1 MRTAGALGD
10 VLASAGVLAAG
21 DGANAARPG
30 GGWVLWAAGA
40 WAVFLAAHLVL
51 NGRWWFWLLPS
62 LLPPP
67 VFAALPALLLV
78 LAGVTG
84 DLVAGAVAGAALLT
98 GARQSGLVP
107 GALVRGTRRPPPPPP
122 DGAVRVVSWNTQH
135 WCQSTDPEPFYAFL
149 RGLDADVYLLQE
161 YHHDEFDG
169 TYRLIDDERRL
180 RATFPGHRAV
190 IARGLITLSRLPVA
204 ATVETAARRTL
215 RVDLEMP
222 GDGRILATF
231 NVHIPVQLRLV
242 SPLRADFYRAVRTR
256 AADRAREYRGL
267 LGDVAGCPH
276 PALIAG
282 DFNTTAAIGDA
293 RRIARLGA
301 DAVALSGRLCP
312 TSWQARPGLRWWRLD
327 WVLTTP
333 GARVHSYRFRDPRG
347 LSDHSVQEV
356 SVSLAE
362 PDHPANT
369 GLRIRHHDEGTH
381 HALPLSGKDRPAGQ

>member
-1 MRTAGALGD
+1 MRTAG
-10 VLASAGVLAAG
+10 VLTAAG
-21 DGANAARPG
+21 ADAAWPG
-30 GGWVLWAAGA
+30 GGWALWAAGA
-40 WAVFLAAHLVL
+40 WAVFLAAHLAL

-67 VFAALPALLLV
+67 VFAAVPALLLV
-78 LAGVTG
+78 AAGATG
-84 DLVAGAVAGAALLT
+84 DLTAAVVAGAALLL
-98 GARQSGLVP
+98 GVRQSGLVP
-107 GALVRGTRRPPPPPP
+107 GALVRGARRPPP

-135 WCQSTDPEPFYAFL
+135 WCQSTDPEPFYVFL

-169 TYRLIDDERRL
+169 TYRLIDDARRL
-180 RATFPGHRAV
+180 RETFPGHRAV

-231 NVHIPVQLRLV
+231 NVHIPVQLRLI

-301 DAVALSGRLCP
+301 DAVAVAGKLCP
-312 TSWQARPGLRWWRLD
+312 TTWQARPGLRWWRLD

-333 GARVHSYRFRDPRG
+333 GARVHHYRFRDPRG

-362 PDHPANT
+362 PDHRADTDP
-369 GLRIRHHDEGTH
+369 RIRHHDEGTH
-381 HALPLSGKDRPAGQ
+381 HALPLPGKDRPAGQ

>member
-1 MRTAGALGD
+1 MRTAGILT
-10 VLASAGVLAAG
+10 AAG
-21 DGANAARPG
+21 ADAAWPG
-30 GGWVLWAAGA
+30 GGWALWAAGA

-67 VFAALPALLLV
+67 VFAAVPVLLLV
-78 LAGVTG
+78 AAGATG
-84 DLVAGAVAGAALLT
+84 DLTAAVVAGAALVL

-107 GALVRGTRRPPPPPP
+107 GALVRGARRPPP

-180 RATFPGHRAV
+180 RETFPGHRAV

-231 NVHIPVQLRLV
+231 NVHIPVQLRLI

-301 DAVALSGRLCP
+301 DAVAVAGKLCP
-312 TSWQARPGLRWWRLD
+312 TTWQARPGLRWWRLD

-333 GARVHSYRFRDPRG
+333 GARVHHYRFRDPRG

-356 SVSLAE
+356 SVSLTE
-362 PDHPANT
+362 PDRPADT
-369 GLRIRHHDEGTH
+369 DPRIRHHDEGTH
-381 HALPLSGKDRPAGQ
+381 HALPLPGKDRPAGQ

>member
-1 MRTAGALGD
+1 MRTAGILT
-10 VLASAGVLAAG
+10 AAG
-21 DGANAARPG
+21 ADAAWPG
-30 GGWVLWAAGA
+30 GGWALWAAGA

-67 VFAALPALLLV
+67 VFAAVPALLLV
-78 LAGVTG
+78 AAGATG
-84 DLVAGAVAGAALLT
+84 DLTAAVVAGAALLL

-107 GALVRGTRRPPPPPP
+107 GALVRGARRPPP

-180 RATFPGHRAV
+180 RETFPGHRAV

-204 ATVETAARRTL
+204 ATVETVARRTL

-231 NVHIPVQLRLV
+231 NVHIPVQLRLI

-301 DAVALSGRLCP
+301 DAVAVAGKLCP
-312 TSWQARPGLRWWRLD
+312 ATWQARPGLRWWRLD

-333 GARVHSYRFRDPRG
+333 GARVHHYRFRDPRG

-356 SVSLAE
+356 SVSLTE
-362 PDHPANT
+362 PGRPADT
-369 GLRIRHHDEGTH
+369 DPRIRHHDEGTH
-381 HALPLSGKDRPAGQ
+381 HALPLPGKDRPAGQ

>member
-1 MRTAGALGD
+1 MRT
-10 VLASAGVLAAG
+10 AGVLAADG
-21 DGANAARPG
+21 GANAAWPG
-30 GGWVLWAAGA
+30 GGWVVWAAGA

-67 VFAALPALLLV
+67 VFVALPGLLLP
-78 LAGVTG
+78 LSWATE
-84 DLVAGAVAGAALLT
+84 DLTAAVVAGAALAL

-107 GALVRGTRRPPPPPP
+107 GALVRGKRRPPPPP

-180 RATFPGHRAV
+180 RETFPGHRAV

-231 NVHIPVQLRLV
+231 NVHIPVQLRLI
-242 SPLRADFYRAVRTR
+242 SPLRTDFYRAVRSR

-267 LGDVAGCPH
+267 VGDVAGCPH

-293 RRIARLGA
+293 RRIARLGS

-333 GARVHSYRFRDPRG
+333 GARVHRYRFRDPRG

-362 PDHPANT
+362 PGHRTLADH
-369 GLRIRHHDEGTH
+369 RSRHHDEGTH
-381 HALPLSGKDRPAGQ
+381 HALPLPGKDRPAGQ

>member
-1 MRTAGALGD
+1 MRTT
-10 VLASAGVLAAG
+10 GVLAA
-21 DGANAARPG
+21 APVNEASTG

-78 LAGVTG
+78 LSCATG
-84 DLVAGAVAGAALLT
+84 DLTAAVVAGAALLT
-98 GARQSGLVP
+98 GAGQSGLVP
-107 GALVRGTRRPPPPPP
+107 GALVRGKRLPPP

-242 SPLRADFYRAVRTR
+242 SPLRADFYRAVRSR

-327 WVLTTP
+327 WVLSTP

-362 PDHPANT
+362 PDRRTTP
-369 GLRIRHHDEGTH
+369 GLRVRHDGFRHHDEGTR
-381 HALPLSGKDRPAGQ
+381 HALPLPGKDRPEGQ

>member
-1 MRTAGALGD
+1 MRTAD
-10 VLASAGVLAAG
+10 VLAAG
-21 DGANAARPG
+21 DPANAAWPG

-67 VFAALPALLLV
+67 VFVALPALLLV

-84 DLVAGAVAGAALLT
+84 DLVAVAVAGAALLS
-98 GARQSGLVP
+98 GVRQSGLVP
-107 GALVRGTRRPPPPPP
+107 GALVRGKRRPPP

-231 NVHIPVQLRLV
+231 NVHIPVQLRLI

-267 LGDVAGCPH
+267 LADVADCPH

-312 TSWQARPGLRWWRLD
+312 TSWQVRPGLRWWRLD
-327 WVLTTP
+327 WVLATP

-362 PDHPANT
+362 PDLPA
-369 GLRIRHHDEGTH
+369 GPGRRIRHHDGFRPHDEGTH
-381 HALPLSGKDRPAGQ
+381 HALPLPGKDRPAGQ

>member
-1 MRTAGALGD
+1 MRTAGILT
-10 VLASAGVLAAG
+10 AAG
-21 DGANAARPG
+21 ADAAWPG
-30 GGWVLWAAGA
+30 GGWALWAAGA

-67 VFAALPALLLV
+67 VFAAVPALLLV
-78 LAGVTG
+78 AAGATG
-84 DLVAGAVAGAALLT
+84 DLTAAVVAGAALLL

-107 GALVRGTRRPPPPPP
+107 GALVRGARRPPP

-180 RATFPGHRAV
+180 RETFPGHRAV

-204 ATVETAARRTL
+204 ATVETVARRTL

-231 NVHIPVQLRLV
+231 NVHIPVQLRLI

-301 DAVALSGRLCP
+301 DAVAVAGKLCP
-312 TSWQARPGLRWWRLD
+312 TTWQARPGLRWWRLD

-333 GARVHSYRFRDPRG
+333 GARVHHYRFRDPRG

-356 SVSLAE
+356 SVSLTE
-362 PDHPANT
+362 PGRPADT
-369 GLRIRHHDEGTH
+369 DPRIRHHDEGTH
-381 HALPLSGKDRPAGQ
+381 HALPLPGKDRPAGQ

>member
-1 MRTAGALGD
+1 MTTTGT
-10 VLASAGVLAAG
+10 LAAAW
-21 DGANAARPG
+21 ANAARPD

-67 VFAALPALLLV
+67 VFVALPALLLV
-78 LAGVTG
+78 LSWVTG
-84 DLVAGAVAGAALLT
+84 DRTAGVVAGAALVL
-98 GARQSGLVP
+98 GARQSGLVFA
-107 GALVRGTRRPPPPPP
+107 ALVRGARRPPP

-161 YHHDEFDG
+161 YHHDAFDG

-180 RATFPGHRAV
+180 RETFPGHRAV

-215 RVDLEMP
+215 RVDLVMP
-222 GDGRILATF
+222 GDGRPLSTF

-256 AADRAREYRGL
+256 AADREREYRGL

-301 DAVALSGRLCP
+301 DEVARSGRLCP

-327 WVLTTP
+327 WVLSTP
-333 GARVHSYRFRDPRG
+333 GVRVHSYRFRDPRG

-362 PDHPANT
+362 PDRRTTAD
-369 GLRIRHHDEGTH
+369 LSIRHHDEGTH
-381 HALPLSGKDRPAGQ
+381 HALPLLGKDRSEGQ

>member
-1 MRTAGALGD
+1 MRTAG
-10 VLASAGVLAAG
+10 VLTAAG
-21 DGANAARPG
+21 ADAAWPG
-30 GGWVLWAAGA
+30 GGWALWAAGV

-67 VFAALPALLLV
+67 VFAAAPALLLV
-78 LAGVTG
+78 AAGAAG
-84 DLVAGAVAGAALLT
+84 DLTAVVVAGAALLL
-98 GARQSGLVP
+98 GVRQSGLVP
-107 GALVRGTRRPPPPPP
+107 GALVRGARRPPP

-169 TYRLIDDERRL
+169 TYRLIDDARRL
-180 RATFPGHRAV
+180 RETFPGHRAV

-231 NVHIPVQLRLV
+231 NVHIPVQLRLI

-267 LGDVAGCPH
+267 LRDVAGCPH

-301 DAVALSGRLCP
+301 DAVAVAGKLCP
-312 TSWQARPGLRWWRLD
+312 TTWQARPGLRWWRLD

-333 GARVHSYRFRDPRG
+333 GARVHHYRFRDPRG

-356 SVSLAE
+356 SVSLTE
-362 PDHPANT
+362 PDHPADT
-369 GLRIRHHDEGTH
+369 DPRIRHHDEGTH
-381 HALPLSGKDRPAGQ
+381 HALPLPGKDRPAGQ

>member
-1 MRTAGALGD
+1 MTTIGQM
-10 VLASAGVLAAG
+10 VESW
-21 DGANAARPG
+21 ANGTPSG
-30 GGWVLWAAGA
+30 GRWVLWAAGA

-67 VFAALPALLLV
+67 VFVALPALLLV
-78 LAGVTG
+78 VSCATG
-84 DLVAGAVAGAALLT
+84 DLTAAVVAGAALLL

-107 GALVRGTRRPPPPPP
+107 GALVRGARRPPPP
-122 DGAVRVVSWNTQH
+122 DGAVRIVSWNTQH

-161 YHHDEFDG
+161 YHHDQFNG

-242 SPLRADFYRAVRTR
+242 SPLRADFYRAVRSR

-267 LGDVAGCPH
+267 LGDIAGCPH

-301 DAVALSGRLCP
+301 DAVAVAGKLCP
-312 TSWQARPGLRWWRLD
+312 TTWQARPGMRWWRLD

-362 PDHPANT
+362 PDHPPT
-369 GLRIRHHDEGTH
+369 TDLRIRHHDGFRHHDEGTH
-381 HALPLSGKDRPAGQ
+381 HALPLPGKDRPAGQ

>member
-1 MRTAGALGD
+1 MTTAGALGD
-10 VLASAGVLAAG
+10 VLAPAGVLAAG
-21 DGANAARPG
+21 DGANAAWPG
-30 GGWVLWAAGA
+30 GGWALWAAGA

-78 LAGVTG
+78 LSCATG
-84 DLVAGAVAGAALLT
+84 DLTAAVVAGAALLT

-107 GALVRGTRRPPPPPP
+107 GALVRGKRLPPPPP
-122 DGAVRVVSWNTQH
+122 DGAVRIVSWNTQH

-362 PDHPANT
+362 PDRPAT
-369 GLRIRHHDEGTH
+369 AGLRIRHHDEGTR
-381 HALPLSGKDRPAGQ
+381 HALPLPGKDRPEGQ

>member
-1 MRTAGALGD
+1 MRTAG
-10 VLASAGVLAAG
+10 VLTAPGADAAW
-21 DGANAARPG
+21 PG
-30 GGWVLWAAGA
+30 GGWALWAAGA
-40 WAVFLAAHLVL
+40 WAVFLAAHLAL

-67 VFAALPALLLV
+67 VFAAVPALLLV
-78 LAGVTG
+78 AAGAAG
-84 DLVAGAVAGAALLT
+84 DLTAAVVAGAALLL

-107 GALVRGTRRPPPPPP
+107 GALVRGARRPPP

-180 RATFPGHRAV
+180 RETFPGHRAV

-231 NVHIPVQLRLV
+231 NVHIPVQLRLI

-301 DAVALSGRLCP
+301 DAVAVAGRLCP
-312 TSWQARPGLRWWRLD
+312 TTWQARPGLRWWRLD
-327 WVLTTP
+327 WVLTTQ
-333 GARVHSYRFRDPRG
+333 GARVHHYRFRDPRG

-362 PDHPANT
+362 PDHRADTDP
-369 GLRIRHHDEGTH
+369 RIRHHDEGTH
-381 HALPLSGKDRPAGQ
+381 HALPLPGKDRPAGQ

>member
-1 MRTAGALGD
+1 M
-10 VLASAGVLAAG
+10 
-21 DGANAARPG
+21 
-30 GGWVLWAAGA
+30 
-40 WAVFLAAHLVL
+40 
-51 NGRWWFWLLPS
+51 
-62 LLPPP
+62 
-67 VFAALPALLLV
+67 
-78 LAGVTG
+78 
-84 DLVAGAVAGAALLT
+84 AGAALLT

-107 GALVRGTRRPPPPPP
+107 GALVRGKRRPPP
-122 DGAVRVVSWNTQH
+122 DGAVRIVSWNTQH

-333 GARVHSYRFRDPRG
+333 GARVHSYRFRDPGG

-362 PDHPANT
+362 PDRPAT
-369 GLRIRHHDEGTH
+369 AGLRIRHHDEGTR
-381 HALPLSGKDRPAGQ
+381 HALPLPGKDRPEGQ